1 MAKTNLPM
9 MIGSRYSRAKRRN
22 GFISFISAISMFGI
36 ALGVWVLISVISIMN
51 GFGNELRGRILDVAP
66 HVSVTGQGNRIKDWQ
81 SLTSVVD
88 ANSEV
93 AGRAP
98 YIYAQGLLTLNGAV
112 TGSLVKGVL
121 PEEEAKVSEVAN
133 HMDVGRFELLQKG
146 KYNVVLGRGLAEK
159 IGAVIGDKVTFISPQ
174 GQSTPAGLIPRLR
187 RFTVVGIFGGIG
199 PEEFDSALSYIHMA
213 DAAKLYKTQGSV
225 TGLRIKLKDPFDTAQ
240 VRQVSS
246 ELADKLE
253 YKFYVDNW
261 TTQHKSFFRALE
273 VERRMVFIV
282 LFMIVLIAAFNIVS
296 TLVMV
301 VIDKRADIAI
311 LRTLGLSPAKV
322 MGIFFVQGVMSGVIG
337 TIIGAIAGVLTAL
350 NLSSIINF
358 IERIVGFELLPA
370 SVYIVTDFPAE
381 LRWDDVWVIVVV
393 SLICS
398 MLATLYPAWS
408 ASKTQ
413 PAEALRYE

>member
-22 GFISFISAISMFGI
+22 GFISFISAISMSGI
-36 ALGVWVLISVISIMN
+36 AIGVWVLISVISIMN

-66 HVSVTGQGNRIKDWQ
+66 HVSITGQGNRLDDWQ
-81 SLTSVVD
+81 ALRATVD
-88 ANSEV
+88 ANPEV
-93 AGRAP
+93 AGYAP
-98 YIYAQGLLTLNGAV
+98 YIYSQGLLTFNGAV

-121 PEEEAKVSEVAN
+121 PEEESKVSDIAN
-133 HMDVGRFELLQKG
+133 
-146 KYNVVLGRGLAEK
+146 
-159 IGAVIGDKVTFISPQ
+159 
-174 GQSTPAGLIPRLR
+174 
-187 RFTVVGIFGGIG
+187 VVGIFGGIG
-199 PEEFDSALSYIHMA
+199 PDEFDSALAYIHMS
-213 DAAKLYKTQGSV
+213 DAAKLYKTKGKVS
-225 TGLRIKLKDPFDTAQ
+225 GLRLKLKDPFEARLVSAQ
-240 VRQVSS
+240 
-246 ELADKLE
+246 LADKLQ
-253 YKFYVDNW
+253 YRFYVDNW

-322 MGIFFVQGVMSGVIG
+322 MGIFFVQGVTSGVIG
-337 TIIGAIAGVLTAL
+337 TIIGTIAGVLTAL
-350 NLSSIINF
+350 NLANIIGF
-358 IERIVGFELLPA
+358 IERQVGFELLPA

-381 LRWDDVWVIVVV
+381 LRWDDVWVIVVT
-393 SLICS
+393 SLAFS